1 MEKLFYICRVGK
13 TKVSF
18 PTDVTNKQVN
28 KNLNEKI
35 RTGIYSIGEQIV
47 PQVFE
52 CLKMK
57 NGEVQ
62 IEKITVC
69 GKRTYIFIL

>member
-1 MEKLFYICRVGK
+1 MYIYFIFCRVGK

-18 PTDVTNKQVN
+18 PTDVTNKELN
-28 KNLNEKI
+28 ENLNEKI
-35 RTGIYSIGEQIV
+35 RMGIYSIGEQIV

-57 NGEVQ
+57 NGE
-62 IEKITVC
+62 
-69 GKRTYIFIL
+69 RSAN